1 MSIVGGVGPR
11 SFVLTIFLVRA
22 PLAVLP
28 FFEVAFNSLSFLF
41 CLVFFSVFCF
51 VYYFFFHARPLR
63 IEDDD
68 DDDDVGL
75 SGRGVKKRIFLR
87 NNLDAFLRFVAAVE
101 LCSSPFRRGDLWHSR
116 GGAG

>member
-1 MSIVGGVGPR
+1 M
-11 SFVLTIFLVRA
+11 
-22 PLAVLP
+22 
-28 FFEVAFNSLSFLF
+28 
-41 CLVFFSVFCF
+41 
-51 VYYFFFHARPLR
+51 R

-116 GGAG
+116 GGAGRTAYVILLGFLFWCAPAAIRFS